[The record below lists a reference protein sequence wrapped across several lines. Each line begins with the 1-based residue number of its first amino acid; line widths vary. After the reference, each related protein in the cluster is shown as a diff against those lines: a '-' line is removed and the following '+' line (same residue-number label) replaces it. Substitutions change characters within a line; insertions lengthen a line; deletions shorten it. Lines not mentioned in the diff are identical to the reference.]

1 MAPSSPAPPPSAARG
16 GRAARP
22 VGAVTRGTTN
32 PNRLRRMDRWIA
44 SALGPGLRRAAQPPT
59 AVDLGYGAAPW
70 TAVELHSRLAEVRPD
85 VRVVGIEIEPER
97 VAAALPYARPP
108 GLSFRRGGFEMPLDG
123 DARPLLVRA
132 ANVLRQY
139 GEAEVAAVWERLC
152 GRLAP
157 GGLLVE
163 GTCDEI
169 GRRHVWVALG
179 PEGPR
184 TVTFAARL
192 AGLERPGDLAER
204 LPKALIH
211 RNVPGEPVH
220 AFLADFDRA
229 WAAAAPYAAFGARQR
244 WAAACAALAG
254 SWPLVGPQARWR
266 LGEVTVEWA
275 AVAP

>member
-1 MAPSSPAPPPSAARG
+1 MAASFDSATAPARG
-16 GRAARP
+16 RTGRP
-22 VGAVTRGTTN
+22 VGTVTRGTTN
-32 PNRLRRMDRWIA
+32 TNRLRRMDRWIA
-44 SALGPGLRRAAQPPT
+44 HTLGRTLRAGGRPPV

-70 TAVELHSRLAEVRPD
+70 TAVELAGRLRMVRPD

-97 VAAALPYARPP
+97 VAAALPYAEPP
-108 GLSFRRGGFEMPLDG
+108 LLTFRRGGFEVPLDG
-123 DARPLLVRA
+123 GAPAQLIRA

-139 GEAEVAAVWERLC
+139 DESAVVGVWERLC
-152 GRLAP
+152 ARLAP
-157 GGLLVE
+157 DGLLVE

-192 AGLERPGDLAER
+192 GGLGQPSDLAER

-211 RNVPGEPVH
+211 HNVPGRPVH

-229 WAAAAPYAAFGARQR
+229 WAAAAPYGAFGARQR
-244 WAAACAALAG
+244 WVTACTALAG
-254 SWPLVGPQARWR
+254 DWPLVDARGRWR
-266 LGEVTVEWA
+266 QGEVTVPWSA
-275 AVAP
+275 LAP

>member
-1 MAPSSPAPPPSAARG
+1 MASRTVSRPSS
-16 GRAARP
+16 RP
-22 VGAVTRGTTN
+22 IGTATRGTTN

-44 SALGPGLRRAAQPPT
+44 HTHGAALRRGDAPI

-70 TAVELHSRLAEVRPD
+70 TAVELLGRLRTVCPAAEV
-85 VRVVGIEIEPER
+85 VGVEIDPAR
-97 VAAALPYARPP
+97 VAAAKPYERD
-108 GLSFRRGGFEMPLDG
+108 GLSFAHGGFEVPLAPG
-123 DARPLLVRA
+123 RRPALIRA

-139 GEAEVAAVWERLC
+139 DEDEVVAVWERLC
-152 GRLAP
+152 ARLAP

-184 TVTFAARL
+184 TITFAARL
-192 AGLERPGDLAER
+192 GSLDTPSDLAER

-220 AFLADFDRA
+220 AFLRDFDRA
-229 WAAAAPYAAFGARQR
+229 WAAAAPYSALSARQR
-244 WAAACAALAG
+244 WIRTATALRAD
-254 SWPLVGPQARWR
+254 WPVTDGVTRWR
-266 LGEVTVEWA
+266 QGELTVRWE
-275 AVAP
+275 VLAPRG

>member
-1 MAPSSPAPPPSAARG
+1 MAPSFRDSAPSAAL
-16 GRAARP
+16 GRPARP
-22 VGAVTRGTTN
+22 VGTVTRGTTN
-32 PNRLRRMDRWIA
+32 TNRLRRMDRWIA
-44 SALGPGLRRAAQPPT
+44 AALGPALRRSAVAPT
-59 AVDLGYGAAPW
+59 VVDLGYGAAPW
-70 TAVELHSRLAEVRPD
+70 TAVELHGRLAAVRAD
-85 VRVVGIEIEPER
+85 VRVVGVEIEPER

-108 GLSFRRGGFEMPLDG
+108 GLSFRRGGFELPLDG
-123 DARPLLVRA
+123 GARPLLVRA

-139 GEAEVAAVWERLC
+139 EEREVAAVWERLC

-163 GTCDEI
+163 GTCDEV

-192 AGLERPGDLAER
+192 GGLGRPGELAER

-244 WAAACAALAG
+244 WVAACAGLAG
-254 SWPLVGPQARWR
+254 SWPLVGPRGRWR
-266 LGEVTVEWA
+266 LGEVTVRWA